1 MKLFSVHGQKVS
13 PKISISLQRKE
24 FLKWNKKQ
32 FSSILMGFHWRKEN
46 SIFARSE
53 PGFMLVVIW
62 ENTKGLCRI
71 LFINK
76 VAGPEATTGGVL

>member
-1 MKLFSVHGQKVS
+1 
-13 PKISISLQRKE
+13 
-24 FLKWNKKQ
+24 
-32 FSSILMGFHWRKEN
+32 
-46 SIFARSE
+46 
-53 PGFMLVVIW
+53 MLVVIW